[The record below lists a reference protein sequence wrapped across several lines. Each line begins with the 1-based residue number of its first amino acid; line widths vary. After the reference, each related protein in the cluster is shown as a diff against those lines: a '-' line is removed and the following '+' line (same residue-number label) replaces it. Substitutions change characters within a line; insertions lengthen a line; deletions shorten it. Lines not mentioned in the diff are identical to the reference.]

1 MKDSPFDFSITSL
14 FSNPFGYFLSRQAFR
29 PDVSQKL
36 LDWLEQSSCWN
47 LVTTD
52 FYEQFEFSLL
62 DSRLPKALNF
72 LCSSPF
78 LTFLTS
84 QVEEL
89 FSVKLDKHPN
99 VTAHKLIPGQRIRL
113 HNDFIPRG
121 ETHRI
126 LIQLNRGWSLSKGGL
141 LIFFNSACSEDIH
154 KVFPPWHNSVV
165 GFSISSRSYHAV
177 STVYGGARFTLVY
190 SFSEAPSDA

>member
-1 MKDSPFDFSITSL
+1 MKDSPFDFGITSV

-29 PDVSQKL
+29 PDVSQEL
-36 LDWLEQSSCWN
+36 LDWLEQSSRWN

-62 DSRLPKALNF
+62 DSCLPKGLSF

-78 LTFLTS
+78 LTFLGKR
-84 QVEEL
+84 VEEL

-99 VTAHKLIPGQRIRL
+99 ITAHKLIAGQKIRL
-113 HNDFIPRG
+113 HNDFIPKG

-126 LIQLNRGWSLSKGGL
+126 LIQLNRGWNLSKGGL
-141 LIFFNSACSEDIH
+141 LVFFNSDCSEDIH
-154 KVFPPWHNSVV
+154 KGTSKNH
-165 GFSISSRSYHAV
+165 
-177 STVYGGARFTLVY
+177 LVLL
-190 SFSEAPSDA
+190 S